1 MDLTRT
7 ATFEHSGAMKLYSD
21 ERAPSPRRVHLF
33 LDARRIE
40 VPVEAVDLTAGGQLE
55 ADFLAIN
62 PDGTVPVL
70 ELEDGTR
77 ITEVVAI
84 CRYLDEIFE
93 GEKLYGRTP
102 LERARVLD
110 ADHWL
115 EMQGLLAVMEGF
127 RNGAP
132 GMKERGLPGP
142 TPVAQLPELAE
153 RGRTRFERF
162 LDLLDARLETGGH
175 DHGWIAGGNF
185 SGADITAWVILE
197 FAGWGLKLHPQP
209 AHRTL
214 LEWRD
219 RAAERLN
226 IG

>member
-1 MDLTRT
+1 
-7 ATFEHSGAMKLYSD
+7 MKLYTD
-21 ERAPSPRRVHLF
+21 DRAPSPRRVHLF
-33 LDARRIE
+33 LDARGIE

-55 ADFLAIN
+55 AAFLAIN

-93 GEKLYGRTP
+93 GEPLYGRTP

-132 GMKERGLPGP
+132 GMKDRGLPGP

-153 RGRTRFERF
+153 RGRNRFERF
-162 LDLLDARLETGGH
+162 LDLLDARLETGGRA
-175 DHGWIAGGNF
+175 HGWIAGGDF

-197 FAGWGLKLHPQP
+197 FAGWGLKLDPQP
-209 AHRTL
+209 THRAL
-214 LEWRD
+214 LGWRS
-219 RAAERLN
+219 RAAERL
-226 IG
+226 GLE